1 MRLDFE
7 KRSKN
12 NDVYDCLAFFKASE
26 EPRLGQQ
33 SLVLETISARQ
44 IRSMTGLYEEIEI
57 IAFIDI
63 SLRLTDQVPRRVD
76 HKVQR
81 P

>member
-1 MRLDFE
+1 M
-7 KRSKN
+7 K
-12 NDVYDCLAFFKASE
+12 
-26 EPRLGQQ
+26 Q
-33 SLVLETISARQ
+33 SLVLETVSARQ
-44 IRSMTGLYEEIEI
+44 IRCMTGLYQEIEI

-76 HKVQR
+76 HKIQR